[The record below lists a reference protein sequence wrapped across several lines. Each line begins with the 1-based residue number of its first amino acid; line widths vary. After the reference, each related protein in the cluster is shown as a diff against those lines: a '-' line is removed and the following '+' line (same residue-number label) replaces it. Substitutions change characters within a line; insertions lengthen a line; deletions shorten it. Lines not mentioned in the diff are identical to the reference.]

1 MEHKKC
7 RYRIIK
13 SDASQ
18 PYHFVLVNSDD
29 QILITS
35 ENYTTKASALNGIES
50 VKENGHNRQNFELLT
65 AQDGHLY
72 FVLKAKNGEIIA
84 TSQMYKSEEAR
95 EAELQDV
102 IKCAKHADIEDTTL
116 SSGPVVSNNAQRS
129 ESNKRYA

>member
-18 PYHFVLVNSDD
+18 PYHFVLMNSDD

-50 VKENGHNRQNFELLT
+50 VKENAHNHQNFGLLT
-65 AQDGHLY
+65 AQDGRLY
-72 FVLKAKNGEIIA
+72 FVLKAKNGEIIG
-84 TSQMYKSEEAR
+84 TSQMYTSEEAR
-95 EAELQDV
+95 EAELQAV

-116 SSGPVVSNNAQRS
+116 SSGPVISNNAQRS